1 MKLVLLTTEQVGQT
15 LAMPIFNNN
24 GLIFLNRG
32 KVLTEK
38 IIHQIQK
45 IGITA
50 IYVETPYATISLE
63 EMLPSSVRNSLIKD
77 TNILFKDILKSQTIN
92 EFRVVSIVDSIL
104 KNISISENSILI
116 NNIAAEDNFA
126 RSCISAI
133 DQVIYAVLFG
143 LAKGYTSHKLK
154 ELAIAAFLHNL
165 NGPNTELTRNMIRH
179 STNFPATISTS
190 ILTSYEAINGSGPL
204 GKKGDD
210 IYEYAKILRIIRDYV
225 ALINDNK
232 LPHEAIEILFTG
244 SGTLYDMDFINL
256 FTKNIYCYPNGL
268 PIILNDGR
276 EGIVVKQNKS
286 LPTRPIVLVNKTN
299 IVNLQQDLTFF
310 IEEIAL

>member
-38 IIHQIQK
+38 MIHQIQK

-63 EMLPSSVRNSLIKD
+63 EMLPSSIKGSLIKD
-77 TNILFKDILKSQTIN
+77 TKILFQDILKSQTVN
-92 EFRVVSIVDSIL
+92 EFRVISIVDSII

-116 NNIAAEDNFA
+116 NNIAAEDDFA
-126 RSCISAI
+126 LSCISAI
-133 DQVIYAVLFG
+133 DQGIYAILFG
-143 LAKGYTSHKLK
+143 LAKGYTSQKLK
-154 ELAIAAFLHNL
+154 ELAIAAFLHDI
-165 NGPNTELTRNMIRH
+165 NGSNTELTRNIIKH
-179 STNFPATISTS
+179 STHFSTTISTS

-204 GKKGDD
+204 GKKGDQ

-225 ALINDNK
+225 ALINNSK

-244 SGTLYDMDFINL
+244 SGTLYDMDLINL
-256 FTKNIYCYPNGL
+256 FTKNVYCYPNGL

-276 EGIVVKQNKS
+276 EGLVVRQNKS
-286 LPTRPIVLVNKTN
+286 LPTRPVVLVNKTN
-299 IVNLQQDLTFF
+299 IIDLQQDLTFF